1 MSLIFDDTFR
11 RRLEVLKR
19 IVARA
24 LAGRGGGGRAALK
37 ERGGRVEFAGHRAYA
52 PGDDVAAVDWHAYA
66 RLETL
71 VVKEFEAPREGHLLL
86 VLDRSG
92 SMGTFGKDGA
102 ALRLAAALGWLGLAT
117 GARVAAAARG
127 GATRWCAGV
136 ERFREIMDG
145 LERLPPGGTADLP
158 SAVERAPRPGTGPLT
173 AVVLSDFYEAEPAA
187 RALAALRRRSAAVH
201 GVHVLAPAEMRVP
214 AGAAARLVDA
224 ETQETLQVELTEE
237 IRGAFHAAAEAFA
250 EERKTLAVRHGA
262 RWTTLDPAE
271 DLVAAVERVF
281 AGVGKA

>member
-1 MSLIFDDTFR
+1 MIFDDSFR

-24 LAGRGGGGRAALK
+24 LAGRGGGGRSALK
-37 ERGGRVEFAGHRAYA
+37 ERGGRVEFAGHRAYT
-52 PGDDVAAVDWHAYA
+52 PGDDAATLDWHAYA

-92 SMGTFGKDGA
+92 SMGCFGKDDA
-102 ALRLAAALGWLGLAT
+102 ALRLGAALGWLGLAT
-117 GARVAAAARG
+117 GARVAATARG

-136 ERFREIMDG
+136 ERFTEILDG
-145 LERLPPGGTADLP
+145 LERLPQGGDADLP
-158 SAVERAPRPGTGPLT
+158 SAVERAPRAGTGPLT
-173 AVVLSDFYEAEPAA
+173 AVVLSDFYEAESAA
-187 RALAALRRRSAAVH
+187 RALAALQRRSAAVH

-214 AGAAARLVDA
+214 AGSAARLVDA
-224 ETQETLQVELTEE
+224 ETQATMQVELTEE
-237 IRGAFHAAAEAFA
+237 IRAAFHAAAEAFA
-250 EERKTLAVRHGA
+250 EERKALAVRHGA
-262 RWTTLDPAE
+262 RWSMLDPEE

-281 AGVGKA
+281 VGVGKA